1 MNSSDATGHID
12 VAVSPAQVYALVSD
26 PAQLA
31 GIAAEYQGHRWL
43 DGARASAVGARWRGT
58 NRNGL
63 FRWNTTSTVTAADE
77 ARRFAFDVAFGP
89 VPVARW
95 EYAIEPTPTG
105 CTVTERTYDRRP
117 AWFRRLSVLGT
128 GVRDR
133 KSANEL
139 NIAETLIRLKATVE
153 A

>member
-1 MNSSDATGHID
+1 VNTPDATGHID

-31 GIAAEYQGHRWL
+31 GVAAEYQAHRWL
-43 DGARASAVGARWRGT
+43 DGAGASAVGARWRGT

-63 FRWNTTSTVTAADE
+63 FRWSTTSTVTVADE

-89 VPVARW
+89 IPVSRW
-95 EYAIEPTPTG
+95 EYAIEPTSTG
-105 CTVTERTYDRRP
+105 CTVTESTYDRRP
-117 AWFRRLSVLGT
+117 AWFRVLSVLGT

-133 KSANEL
+133 TSANER
-139 NIAETLIRLKATVE
+139 NIAETLNRLKATAE